1 MFALE
6 KINHL
11 EKGKKQFASFSSKE
25 IFKKAQFREHSLR
38 IISDF
43 IPVENIKTC
52 FEV

>member
-25 IFKKAQFREHSLR
+25 IFKKST
-38 IISDF
+38 
-43 IPVENIKTC
+43 V
-52 FEV
+52 